1 MILID
6 SSVWVDH
13 FRMAEPRIALLA
25 EEETIL
31 MHPLVFGELAMG
43 NFARRTTVLMW
54 LEDFIP
60 AAQARHDEVL
70 HLVESAQLLGRG
82 LGFIDAHLL
91 ASARLMPGV
100 QLWTRDKRLVDAAEV
115 LGIGVLEETR
125 H

>member
-13 FRMAEPRIALLA
+13 FRAAEPRIALLA
-25 EEETIL
+25 AEETIL

-43 NFARRTTVLMW
+43 NFARRSTVLRW
-54 LEDFIP
+54 FENFIP
-60 AAQARHDEVL
+60 AVQARQDEVL
-70 HLVESAQLLGRG
+70 HLVESAQLHGKG

-91 ASARLMPGV
+91 ASARLMPSAT
-100 QLWTRDKRLVDAAEV
+100 LWTRDKRLLSAAAA
-115 LGIGVLEETR
+115 LGVGVLEETR

>member
-13 FRMAEPRIALLA
+13 FRAAEPRIALLA
-25 EEETIL
+25 DKETIL

-43 NFARRTTVLMW
+43 NFARRATVLNW

-60 AAQARHDEVL
+60 AVRARHDEVL
-70 HLVESAQLLGRG
+70 HLVESAQLHGRG

-100 QLWTRDKRLVDAAEV
+100 LLWTRDKRLAFAAEQ
-115 LGIGVLEETR
+115 LGIGILEETR